1 MYAISDEC
9 EQDWR
14 DKEDCGPAPGGAEEG
29 NGLPAACRRHD
40 PEYKQR
46 SDSRTPGQIFDFLG
60 KRKGLPTACV
70 DIAPPEKW
78 PGERTGKNV
87 ESNNRA
93 PVGSGLTVAA
103 VHIDRS
109 LSRRYS
115 FGRGVGVCAR
125 QRFVLARGQDYSFL
139 LHVLTDRGR
148 ISGHPDID
156 LKNGVLSEWA
166 TIRNEGMTRV
176 LNSFGR
182 CSGAKRLRIS
192 SPRSVFSIWRKQA
205 GRFRVW
211 ARGARLSFWEL
222 VLPNQRKIETV
233 VANMSSA
240 GYNVESLAGVG
251 PVVVD
256 PWGIREALV
265 TPR

>member
-1 MYAISDEC
+1 MYLISDEC

-29 NGLPAACRRHD
+29 NGPPACRRHD

-70 DIAPPEKW
+70 DVAPPEKW

-93 PVGSGLTVAA
+93 PVGSGLSVAA

-115 FGRGVGVCAR
+115 FGRVVGVCAL

-139 LHVLTDRGR
+139 LHVLTDRGP
-148 ISGHPDID
+148 IIG
-156 LKNGVLSEWA
+156 
-166 TIRNEGMTRV
+166 
-176 LNSFGR
+176 
-182 CSGAKRLRIS
+182 
-192 SPRSVFSIWRKQA
+192 KQEVTL
-205 GRFRVW
+205 GKEQDRPI
-211 ARGARLSFWEL
+211 ARRT
-222 VLPNQRKIETV
+222 Q
-233 VANMSSA
+233 
-240 GYNVESLAGVG
+240 VE
-251 PVVVD
+251 
-256 PWGIREALV
+256 EA
-265 TPR
+265 